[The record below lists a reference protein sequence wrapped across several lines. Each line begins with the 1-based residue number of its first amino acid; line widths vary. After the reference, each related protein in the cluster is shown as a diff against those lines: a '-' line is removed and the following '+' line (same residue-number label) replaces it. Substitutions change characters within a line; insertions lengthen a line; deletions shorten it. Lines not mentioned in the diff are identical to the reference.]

1 MVYKDAEGNWVGRG
15 EESAL
20 RILKRIFPGANFTT
34 QVKLQKI
41 LNEFSFPLATLSERQ
56 QKESIDIFM
65 TVFKKNKRR
74 DFAIRIQNGINKKGK
89 IRGHTGEGLHQADI
103 NQKDLLEEAK
113 IIVVDLNEY
122 ECKNLFA
129 EKVNY
134 MSFFE
139 VCDAMRRAR
148 VKP

>member
-1 MVYKDAEGNWVGRG
+1 M
-15 EESAL
+15 
-20 RILKRIFPGANFTT
+20 RIFPGAEFST
-34 QVKLQKI
+34 QIKLEKI
-41 LNEFSFPLATLSERQ
+41 LREFSYPIITLSERQ
-56 QKESIDIFM
+56 KKETIDIFM
-65 TVFKKNKRR
+65 TTFKKNKRR
-74 DFAIRIQNGINKKGK
+74 DFAIRVQNGINKKGK
-89 IRGHTGEGLHQADI
+89 IQGHTGEGLHQADL
-103 NQKDLLEEAK
+103 NQKDLLENVK

-139 VCDAMRRAR
+139 VCDAMRRAG